1 MEAAVGNTK
10 DYIFIKVTRV
20 TNLPQ
25 VWWISQVVST
35 RRISTNATTATAR
48 ATRMSIREKK
58 IRYTTVQ

>member
-25 VWWISQVVST
+25 VWLSQAVST
-35 RRISTNATTATAR
+35 RRISTIAT
-48 ATRMSIREKK
+48 I
-58 IRYTTVQ
+58 TTVST